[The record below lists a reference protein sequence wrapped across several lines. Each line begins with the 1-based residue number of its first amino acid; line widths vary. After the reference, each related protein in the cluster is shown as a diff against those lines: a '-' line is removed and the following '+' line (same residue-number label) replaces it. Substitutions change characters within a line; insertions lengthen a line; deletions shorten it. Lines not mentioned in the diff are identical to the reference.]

1 MNIRNLLVGSAFA
14 VAAVAIPTGAQARTV
29 ELDVEIAPPA
39 PRVEVVPAPRHG
51 YTWETGYWRYD
62 HGRYA
67 WQRGHWVVVR
77 EGHRYVPHE
86 WVAQNGR
93 WHFRGGHYD
102 DD

>member
-1 MNIRNLLVGSAFA
+1 
-14 VAAVAIPTGAQARTV
+14 
-29 ELDVEIAPPA
+29 
-39 PRVEVVPAPRHG
+39 
-51 YTWETGYWRYD
+51 
-62 HGRYA
+62 
-67 WQRGHWVVVR
+67 VVR